1 MVWVHGGAYSAGSG
15 NDETYTPDEKMAADT
30 KVVYVTHN
38 YRLHT
43 FGFMALQILA
53 DASPTNT
60 SGNYGIMDT
69 IVVLKWVRD
78 NIKQFGGDPSQVK
91 QTGS

>member
-1 MVWVHGGAYSAGSG
+1 MF
-15 NDETYTPDEKMAADT
+15 NPTYD
-30 KVVYVTHN
+30 
-38 YRLHT
+38 
-43 FGFMALQILA
+43 
-53 DASPTNT
+53 
-60 SGNYGIMDT
+60 IMDT